1 VEFGIMKE
9 NVILVKSKAYAIR
22 IVKLS
27 KYMKRQH
34 HEFVLSQ
41 QVLRSGT
48 SIGANVAESEYAISR
63 KEFLSKLYIALKE
76 CGETLYW
83 LDVIYRS
90 SYITDRM
97 YVSMQADCMELMR
110 ILQSITK
117 STKENM

>member
-1 VEFGIMKE
+1 MKD
-9 NVILVKSKAYAIR
+9 NVILDKSKAFAVR
-22 IVKLS
+22 IAKMS
-27 KYMKRQH
+27 KFLKKQH
-34 HEFVLSQ
+34 REYVLSD

-83 LDVIYRS
+83 LDVLHQS
-90 SYITDRM
+90 SYISDRM
-97 YVSMQADCMELMR
+97 FTSMQTDCLELKI